1 MIKITEVFALQR
13 RKLKIYPLLSVCCL
27 VLKCFRACVRVC
39 HFVKDPEPVLL
50 LLFYIFRFC
59 SSEVACCLVFPPL
72 ETFTSFSPFVRLFV
86 RLYMWY
92 KVALLDSSNFTSFA
106 QLKLVWGL
114 GRVTVR
120 SVTNLLS
127 LLAEDYQGLFFL

>member
-1 MIKITEVFALQR
+1 M
-13 RKLKIYPLLSVCCL
+13 
-27 VLKCFRACVRVC
+27 RVC

-50 LLFYIFRFC
+50 LLFYILRFC
-59 SSEVACCLVFPPL
+59 SSEVAFCLVFPPL
-72 ETFTSFSPFVRLFV
+72 ETSSSFSPFVRLFV
-86 RLYMWY
+86 RLWY